1 MRMLP
6 RWLDANLAE
15 KGRLQPTALGVNL
28 RLTGLGD
35 GSMTMPAG
43 ADGPAMRDWVRVFL
57 PDGESIYYRVTTI
70 APSYPNE
77 AVYTLTHA
85 RDAFSDCLLEQ
96 QTEFSGS
103 VASLLQMVIAAQTQ
117 QANSLPLWQL
127 GVCECAETWKTSI
140 NYTRCSEIL
149 EALEEEFDGYC
160 FAYDF
165 TTTPWTLSFV
175 AKPETV
181 CTEFRLSRN
190 TDACQ
195 IQLNDNDLCTRL
207 CLSVNKKVTDSGTG
221 VSSNQVV
228 LRVYDNQEAQ
238 AVWGIVTKGADIDTG
253 DDFEHSRFPEA
264 DAWAQR
270 FLAQRAQPSVQLQIT
285 GREWKQLT
293 GDDFDRVTLGQIARV
308 SLPKYASYFAER
320 IVSVQYPDL
329 LGDPTRVSVSLANQ
343 LPRFSENVA
352 SLQKAASNLAYSS
365 RAGGRSK
372 ADAKEITSWSQVV
385 RRTTEAADA
394 TGLIDLHE
402 SGIVLDA
409 DEGVKI
415 YTLAQGMTSF
425 YAGITANEESIESLY
440 TRSGVDRL
448 GQGETLYS
456 KITQNESSIS
466 SIVSQSGTVT
476 AVFDPEKAGGY
487 QAGDRVLYNGT
498 AYRFTEAHTGAWNPA
513 HVEAIGNLQSQITQ
527 TATGVESLVSKT
539 GINSLGQSETLY
551 SKISQNES
559 GITSLVTKV
568 GNVPTGSNLYSLY
581 EQESGKIA
589 MVVGT
594 NNGTNYIK
602 AAEIATEINGQTGQG
617 IVRIAADKIR
627 IDSSGTIKLSDS
639 ITVQG
644 GEVFIEAN
652 TVNASNL
659 GATELDV
666 NAVGSLVSF
675 TNGSFYCGST
685 AVFGNQSTPVEFYGG
700 IRFGGTDAATILASE
715 AGGIIKAVSVA
726 NNILTLTKVNGDIV
740 NFSKATAVSGSWSG
754 NTYTVTATQTNRNTT
769 TGQDETVNVGGT
781 PISTTVTISPGT
793 WAYDDDADKYQQTL
807 QIKDEGNNVRQT
819 VYQDLPT
826 VTVSPVLTA
835 AGGTPSA
842 IGLVKAYGPA
852 SGSTAYEVGHATV
865 HLQRSNG
872 YVYLTSDNNT
882 PVIGTNV
889 LARISAPAGSITAI
903 TGTAISASETEL
915 TPTITASGSNVS
927 SLSASLTLANT
938 TYTPQGASAASK
950 CVTLTLGS
958 TLIGRINID
967 SVYNAGVRAG
977 WTGCYNS
984 IELNPTADATISSA
998 QTVKVFALAASDDDE
1013 KTEVDNVTL
1022 TPSGG
1027 TGTITFT
1034 GTDQGDP
1041 SRDVNPGTI
1050 TATATGAATGSENL
1064 HITQGSWNTSG
1075 KCAVNIRMGSSS
1087 GTLIARKWISAP
1099 TVSVSTVTKNGAT
1112 RISSNQCR
1120 LGIKITTSSGA
1131 TATRNIDVT
1140 IGASD
1145 VTWSIGA

>member
-1 MRMLP
+1 MTMLP
-6 RWLDANLAE
+6 RWLDGNLAE
-15 KGRLQPTALGVNL
+15 KGRLQPTALSVNL
-28 RLTGLGD
+28 RLTGLSD

-43 ADGPAMRDWVRVFL
+43 IDGPGMRDWVRMFL
-57 PDGESIYYRVTTI
+57 PEGESIYYRVTTI

-103 VASLLQMVIAAQTQ
+103 VVCLLQMIIAAQTQ
-117 QANSLPLWQL
+117 QANGLPLWQL
-127 GVCECAETWKTSI
+127 GVCECAESWKTSI

-228 LRVYDNQEAQ
+228 LRVYDNAEAQ

-293 GDDFDRVTLGQIARV
+293 GDDFDRVILGQIARV
-308 SLPKYASYFAER
+308 SIPRYSSFFAER

-425 YAGITANEESIESLY
+425 YAGITANETAIESLY
-440 TRSGVDRL
+440 TRSGVDSL

-476 AVFDPEKAGGY
+476 AVFDPEKDGGY

-498 AYRFTEAHTGAWNPA
+498 AYRFTEAHTGAWTGTD
-513 HVEAIGNLQSQITQ
+513 VEAIGDLQSQITQ
-527 TATGVESLVSKT
+527 TATDLTSEITRATTAEGTLTTNVSRVQQTAESVSAEVVAARDGAT
-539 GINSLGQSETLY
+539 
-551 SKISQNES
+551 
-559 GITSLVTKV
+559 
-568 GNVPTGSNLYSLY
+568 NLKSRIDA
-581 EQESGKIA
+581 EAGKIA
-589 MVVGT
+589 LVV
-594 NNGTNYIK
+594 
-602 AAEIATEINGQTGQG
+602 
-617 IVRIAADKIR
+617 
-627 IDSSGTIKLSDS
+627 SSGQS
-639 ITVQG
+639 G
-644 GEVFIEAN
+644 N
-652 TVNASNL
+652 TVNTASIIAAINGGTGHSEVAIEASKVL
-659 GATELDV
+659 IGGDTTVSGMFTIGDGGALRV
-666 NAVGSLVSF
+666 LKSAMIGSGDNYI
-675 TNGSFYCGST
+675 TIGNGS
-685 AVFGNQSTPVEFYGG
+685 VFAQNFTTKSGG
-700 IRFGGTDAATILASE
+700 YVRIPDASGAYYDLKTDLIKNLFKDATV
-715 AGGIIKAVSVA
+715 KD
-726 NNILTLTKVNGDIV
+726 NTLTLTRVDGTKVD
-740 NFSKATAVSGSWSG
+740 FSKAAPTTNIRGSWSG
-754 NTYTVTATQTNRNTT
+754 NTYTAVPDAS
-769 TGQDETVNVGGT
+769 GDASA
-781 PISTTVTISPGT
+781 STTVSLIPGS
-793 WAYDDDADKYQQTL
+793 WAYDDEAKKYQQTL
-807 QIKDEGNNVRQT
+807 QIKDEGGQPRQT
-819 VYQDLPT
+819 VNQEFPT

-835 AGGTPSA
+835 SGGTPSA
-842 IGLVKAYGPA
+842 IGSVKAYGPA

-865 HLQRSNG
+865 HLQLSSG

-915 TPTITASGSNVS
+915 TPTITASGTNVS
-927 SLSASLTLANT
+927 SLSATLTLANT

-950 CVTLTLGS
+950 CVTLTLDS

-984 IELNPTADATISSA
+984 IELDPGTNTTISSA
-998 QTVKVFALAASDDDE
+998 TTVYAKAYATPDATS
-1013 KTEVDNVTL
+1013 KSNAKQVTL

-1027 TGTITFT
+1027 GGGGGSTITGYVMAKFIKNTAAYNREDGVAPFNGSQGNSTNYQYDCVVDTSKHGT
-1034 GTDQGDP
+1034 GGQLVVR
-1041 SRDVNPGTI
+1041 SSAS
-1050 TATATGAATGSENL
+1050 TAGSEVGYIPN
-1064 HITQGSWNTSG
+1064 G
-1075 KCAVNIRMGSSS
+1075 KTVKGAYSSS
-1087 GTLIARKWISAP
+1087 AYTYQWMPVRYTP
-1099 TVSVSTVTKNGAT
+1099 
-1112 RISSNQCR
+1112 
-1120 LGIKITTSSGA
+1120 
-1131 TATRNIDVT
+1131 
-1140 IGASD
+1140 
-1145 VTWSIGA
+1145 